1 MLPSDVHAKLVQEAQ
16 ADGIQQLVVGT
27 VIQDHG
33 RVLILKRPATDFM
46 GGIWELPSGKV
57 EPNETLDQAIRR
69 EVLEE
74 VGLTVTGIRSYLG
87 SFDYQS
93 GSGKRSRQY
102 NFEVDVERPEPVRLT
117 EHDAYV
123 WAETADDLPVTGAV
137 KAVLGKWAKGSTE

>member
-1 MLPSDVHAKLVQEAQ
+1 MLPSDVCAKLVQEGQ

-27 VIQDHG
+27 VIEDHG

-57 EPNETLDQAIRR
+57 EPGETLDQAIGR

-74 VGLTVTGIRSYLG
+74 TGLTVTGIRSYLG

-93 GSGKRSRQY
+93 GGGKRSRQY
-102 NFEVDVERPEPVRLT
+102 NFEVGVERPEPVRLT

-123 WAETADDLPVTGAV
+123 WAGTTDDLPVTGAV
-137 KAVLGKWAKGSTE
+137 KAVLGKWTKGRTE

>member
-1 MLPSDVHAKLVQEAQ
+1 MLPSDVYAKLVQEAQ

-33 RVLILKRPATDFM
+33 RVLIIKRPTTDFM

-57 EPNETLDQAIRR
+57 EPNETLDEAIRR

-74 VGLTVTGIRSYLG
+74 TGLTVTGIRSYLG
-87 SFDYQS
+87 NFDYQS

-102 NFEVDVERPEPVRLT
+102 NFTVDVGRPEPVKLT
-117 EHDAYV
+117 EHDAYA
-123 WAETADDLPVTGAV
+123 WAGVTDDLAVTEAV
-137 KAVLGKWAKGSTE
+137 KEVLGRWAKRSTE